1 MQRLDHWR
9 RSLLDLTLRNRLLD
23 ARDGRTSIALP
34 ACDPAALAAAL
45 EAGTEV
51 GFDGIMNRSP
61 DGSRA
66 AEIPPAELEKSLT
79 AMQRAARESLQE
91 GGAHTL
97 WAVLGVLRWREAG
110 ADDDRHAPLL
120 LWPVELKKDRSGAKV
135 RLASAGD
142 EPKLN
147 ETLLEKLR
155 ADLGVTVTLPEELEV
170 GPVLDAF
177 AAAVAGRAGWEVQR
191 VCRLG
196 IFSFTK
202 FVMWLDLGARAET
215 LLDTALCRH
224 LAEHSGQP
232 FPPQGEMPTAE
243 VLPAESFT
251 PLDADAT
258 QLAAVRAAEEGRTFV
273 LQGPPGTGKS
283 QTIAN
288 LIAQCLARGKTVLFV
303 SEKMAALEVVQRR
316 LAGAGLGDFCLELHS
331 HKAKKRA
338 VLDELGRVLD
348 RAWRPAGAVGGADDK
363 LLAARRGLDDV
374 VHDLHEPTPLGLSV
388 HEALARLV
396 ALREVPRFP
405 RSPDGSQG
413 PGAAAVPEAA
423 EARWLGECKDALARF
438 AQAYAA
444 VGAEAHP
451 WRDSTLAEW
460 SLSTAD
466 AVGVVLIELEAA
478 IRDLEAALAEVDRAI
493 PGLRAARRTDLEAL
507 GVLAAVAAR
516 SPRPGG
522 ELVAGSADAEEWL
535 ELAKRRRALAA
546 DLAPALIEAT
556 ELPDEELT
564 TLSARFR
571 RWAHRFPLFRW
582 LALRTHRARVRALL
596 PPGPRP
602 DDTRLADDLDATVKV
617 RIADRKLA
625 KLEASVRRWLGQVSL
640 DDHDAVERAIA
651 WTGEV
656 RAAFE
661 AVKPAF
667 GDPAAAWRAMIAQVS
682 DGNDPV
688 APSVAWPTV
697 ERAVARWTQAIG
709 RLRTIAGVD
718 APGEGP
724 LPWLAERLPAWR
736 GAVPALRDWTAYV
749 RSRSEV
755 AALGLAEAAGACERG
770 EIAGAQLAAAWERAV
785 LLAWTDRRIGAS
797 DALRAFHGPTHHARI
812 TEFIELDR
820 ASLATARSRLV
831 VRLADRVPK
840 VAPGVPVDD
849 DGEVGTLMRERK
861 KQRRHLPLRT
871 LFARMPNLLG
881 RLKPCL
887 LMSPLSVAQYL
898 DPSLPRFDLVVFDEA
913 SQIPTADAIGALARA
928 NAAVVVGD
936 SRQLPPT
943 RFFEPGER
951 DERDDSGDPD
961 EYVELESI
969 LDECVAARLPE
980 LRLGWHYRSR
990 HEDLIAFS
998 NHRYYDDR
1006 LHVFPTAATKV
1017 ADLGV
1022 SWRRVEGVYDRAGT
1036 RTNRVEAEALVA
1048 DVIARLRDPLQQ
1060 KRSLGVVT
1068 FSRAQQ
1074 TLIEDLLDEARD
1086 RHPELEPFFTEAAEP
1101 LLVKNL
1107 ETIQGDERDVVLF
1120 SIGYGPDAAGKV
1132 TMNFG
1137 PLNRDGGERRLNV
1150 AVTRAREQ
1158 LVVFS
1163 SIDPEAIG
1171 AEVAALGVRHL
1182 ADLLEYVRRGGGAA
1196 TSADLGMPSPLV
1208 AAVADSLIA
1217 RGWTVRPQV
1226 GCAGYR
1232 LDLAVVDPD
1241 DPGHFLLAIECDG
1254 AAYASAPT
1262 ARDRDRLRA
1271 QVLGALG
1278 WRLHRIWALDWWHD
1292 PEKEAARVQSA
1303 VIAALAASRQARKG
1317 PSSGPIKKS
1326 APVPV
1331 PVSALV
1337 ATPREPQLR
1346 LAYALSE
1353 APEAPS
1359 RRVATYRAASVP
1371 AGRRTPDDLHEPRY
1385 EIELGR
1391 AIDQV
1396 LEVEAPIH
1404 VDLLSRRVGAYFG
1417 IGRISARV
1425 VERIREVAATRA
1437 RVGDPDDPD
1446 AVWRTEQDSAVLP
1459 PVRAA
1464 GSAAETRR
1472 EAAEIPLAEVASAAA
1487 IVLGR
1492 NVGMTMDDLARE
1504 TARVLGY
1511 ARLGERVQKRMR
1523 AGIDLLATR
1532 GGCTIDGARAALPD

>member
-1 MQRLDHWR
+1 
-9 RSLLDLTLRNRLLD
+9 
-23 ARDGRTSIALP
+23 
-34 ACDPAALAAAL
+34 
-45 EAGTEV
+45 
-51 GFDGIMNRSP
+51 
-61 DGSRA
+61 
-66 AEIPPAELEKSLT
+66 
-79 AMQRAARESLQE
+79 
-91 GGAHTL
+91 
-97 WAVLGVLRWREAG
+97 
-110 ADDDRHAPLL
+110 
-120 LWPVELKKDRSGAKV
+120 
-135 RLASAGD
+135 
-142 EPKLN
+142 
-147 ETLLEKLR
+147 
-155 ADLGVTVTLPEELEV
+155 
-170 GPVLDAF
+170 
-177 AAAVAGRAGWEVQR
+177 
-191 VCRLG
+191 
-196 IFSFTK
+196 
-202 FVMWLDLGARAET
+202 
-215 LLDTALCRH
+215 
-224 LAEHSGQP
+224 
-232 FPPQGEMPTAE
+232 
-243 VLPAESFT
+243 
-251 PLDADAT
+251 
-258 QLAAVRAAEEGRTFV
+258 
-273 LQGPPGTGKS
+273 
-283 QTIAN
+283 
-288 LIAQCLARGKTVLFV
+288 
-303 SEKMAALEVVQRR
+303 MAALEVVQRR

-348 RAWRPAGAVGGADDK
+348 RTWRPAGAVAGADDK
-363 LLAARRGLDDV
+363 LLAARRSLDDV

-388 HEALARLV
+388 HEAMARLV
-396 ALREVPRFP
+396 ALREVPRMP
-405 RSPDGSQG
+405 
-413 PGAAAVPEAA
+413 PGTATVPEAA
-423 EARWLGECKDALARF
+423 EARWFSECKEALGRY

-444 VGAEAHP
+444 VGAAEHP

-460 SLSTAD
+460 TLATAD

-478 IRDLEAALAEVDRAI
+478 IRELEAALAEVDKAI
-493 PGLRAARRTDLEAL
+493 PHLNRSPDGSRGRPARRTDLEAL

-522 ELVAGSADAEEWL
+522 ELVAGSADVEAWL
-535 ELAKRRRALAA
+535 ELARQRRALAA
-546 DLAPALIEAT
+546 DLAPELVAAT
-556 ELPDEELT
+556 ELPDEELI
-564 TLSARFR
+564 TLAARFR
-571 RWAHRFPLFRW
+571 RWANRFPLFRW
-582 LALRTHRARVRALL
+582 LALRKHRARVKALL
-596 PPGPRP
+596 PPGPLPP
-602 DDTRLADDLDATVKV
+602 DARLADDLDATREV
-617 RIADRKLA
+617 RAADRKLA
-625 KLEASVRRWLGQVSL
+625 RAEAPARRWLGEVSL
-640 DDHDAVERAIA
+640 DDHDAVARAIA
-651 WTGEV
+651 WSGEL

-667 GDPAAAWRAMIAQVS
+667 GDPAAAWRAMVAAVS
-682 DGNDPV
+682 DGHDPA
-688 APSVAWPTV
+688 APSVAWPAV
-697 ERAVARWTQAIG
+697 ERAVARWQLALG
-709 RLRTIAGVD
+709 RLRTVAGVD
-718 APGEGP
+718 APGEAP

-736 GAVPALRDWTAYV
+736 GAIPALRDWTAFV
-749 RSRSEV
+749 RSRAEV
-755 AALGLAEAAGACERG
+755 GALGLTEAAGACERG
-770 EIAGAQLAAAWERAV
+770 EIAGAELAAAWERAV
-785 LLAWTDRRIGAS
+785 LLAWTDRRIQAS

-812 TEFIELDR
+812 TEFAELDR

-831 VRLADRVPK
+831 VRLAERVPK
-840 VAPGVPVDD
+840 VAPGTPVDD

-928 NAAVVVGD
+928 TSAVVVGD

-951 DERDDSGDPD
+951 DGDGDDPD

-1006 LHVFPTAATKV
+1006 LHVFPAAATKV

-1022 SWRRVEGVYDRAGT
+1022 SWRRVDGVYDRAGT
-1036 RTNRVEAEALVA
+1036 RTNRIEAEALVA
-1048 DVIARLRDPLQQ
+1048 DVVARLRDPIQQ

-1074 TLIEDLLDEARD
+1074 TLIEDLLDDARAE
-1086 RHPELEPFFTEAAEP
+1086 HPELEPFFAEAAEP
-1101 LLVKNL
+1101 VLVKNL

-1120 SIGYGPDAAGKV
+1120 SIGYGPDAAGTL

-1171 AEVAALGVRHL
+1171 DQVAALGVRHL

-1208 AAVADSLIA
+1208 AAVADALIA

-1241 DPGHFLLAIECDG
+1241 DPGRFLLAIECDG

-1271 QVLGALG
+1271 QVLGQLG

-1317 PSSGPIKKS
+1317 PSSGPVKKVA
-1326 APVPV
+1326 APLP
-1331 PVSALV
+1331 A
-1337 ATPREPQLR
+1337 REPSSPHYGALHHSEVAAPAPRPRATQGQLF
-1346 LAYALSE
+1346 E
-1353 APEAPS
+1353 KPTTPVAP
-1359 RRVATYRAASVP
+1359 YRAASVP

-1385 EIELGR
+1385 ETELGR
-1391 AIDQV
+1391 AIEQV

-1417 IGRISARV
+1417 IGRLSARV
-1425 VERIREVAATRA
+1425 IERIREVAATRA
-1437 RVGDPDDPD
+1437 RVGDACDPD
-1446 AVWRTEQDSAVLP
+1446 AVWRTDQDATALP
-1459 PVRAA
+1459 AVRAA
-1464 GSAAETRR
+1464 GTAAETRR
-1472 EAAEIPLAEVASAAA
+1472 EADEIPLAEVAAAAA

-1492 NVGMTMDDLARE
+1492 NVGMPVDDLARE

-1511 ARLGERVQKRMR
+1511 SRLGERVQRRMR
-1523 AGIDLLATR
+1523 AGIDLLAAR
-1532 GGCTIDGARAALPD
+1532 GGCSLDGVRAALPD